1 MLVLTRAVNETI
13 VIGDQIEI
21 TIIDIKGGK
30 VRIGIQAPASV
41 SVHRKELYQ
50 AIQESNREAAR
61 SGPPSLEALQK
72 RVDEKQRRA
81 SGPGVPP
88 APAP

>member
-41 SVHRKELYQ
+41 SVHRKEVYQ
-50 AIQESNREAAR
+50 AIQEANREAAR
-61 SGPPSLEALQK
+61 AGPLSLEALQK
-72 RVDEKQRRA
+72 LVDEKKRREK
-81 SGPGVPP
+81 GPG
-88 APAP
+88 A